1 MVPIMG
7 DLISTS
13 LAALVAAWG
22 AGTPGAG
29 RGSGVGMYGSVW
41 ASSYWAV
48 WMLPLTPRLSLI
60 LKSCLSNSNSAME
73 FFFIKS
79 MMALISFKSTI
90 RFQLDFCRVVRLQ
103 RWRIFNHQR
112 GFHGSIWA

>member
-13 LAALVAAWG
+13 VAGLGAAWG

-48 WMLPLTPRLSLI
+48 CMLPLVPRLSLI

-90 RFQLDFCRVVRLQ
+90 RFQLDFHRVSTRQ
-103 RWRIFNHQR
+103 HWRIFKHQC
-112 GFHGSIWA
+112 GFHGSIRP